1 MKSDDEK
8 LKELFNTKETTNFA
22 KTIRKA
28 KVFSILKTVLLSL
41 MIVIIL
47 SFVVLISNAKI
58 LNNMAQ
64 QKQMDLR
71 TWYDISMPNAYIGN
85 MQYDDRLFTGEID
98 YVRYRF
104 LGNKPIADGSYK
116 EGYGFP
122 LINGIYGDLGYQLFA
137 GSGNLNEITNYNIA
151 GKRIMKFYHPSV
163 KYDNYINN
171 LDVVDKIG
179 ANKLAEMSL
188 SFDKAYT
195 VDEVRAMLPKEV
207 TLNWYWVDTYNEKE
221 LSMAE
226 ISDKNEKSIKESVVF
241 EENYVYGM
249 KALDLLGNKIDKPEE
264 MFIGAISRGSKDKN
278 VAFIYKNIF
287 NKLSEGKGEV
297 KKENLKIIGVVV
309 SGDTDSLKKLKN
321 QNYIKAAT
329 LGAVA
334 DKY

>member
-8 LKELFNTKETTNFA
+8 LKELFGEKEKPVFS
-22 KTIRKA
+22 KVIKKA
-28 KVFSILKTVLLSL
+28 KLFSVLRTIILSL

-58 LNNMAQ
+58 LNNMGG
-64 QKQMDLR
+64 QKQMDLS
-71 TWYDISMPNAYIGN
+71 TWYNISMPNAYIGN
-85 MQYDDRLFTGEID
+85 IQFDDRIFTGEID
-98 YVRYRF
+98 FVRYRF
-104 LGNKPIADGSYK
+104 LGNKPITDGSYK

-122 LINGIYGDLGYQLFA
+122 LFNGVYGDLGFTLFG
-137 GSGNLNEITNYNIA
+137 GSNINEITSYNKA

-171 LDVVDKIG
+171 LDVIDKIG

-195 VDEVRAMLPKEV
+195 IDEVREMLPKEI
-207 TLNWYWVDTYNEKE
+207 TLNWYWVDTYNEKD
-221 LSMAE
+221 LSMAGM
-226 ISDKNEKSIKESVVF
+226 SDKNEKSNKDSVVF
-241 EENYVYGM
+241 EENYVYGI
-249 KALDLLGNKIDKPEE
+249 KALDLLGNKIDNPEE
-264 MFIGAISRGSKDKN
+264 MFIGAITMGSKDKM
-278 VAFIYKNIF
+278 VASIYKNIF
-287 NKLSEGKGEV
+287 NKLSQGKGEV
-297 KKENLKIIGVVV
+297 KKDDLKIIGVVV
-309 SGDTDSLKKLKN
+309 SGDTDSLNKLKN